1 MSYDYSFWKG
11 TRFGKAER
19 TWDKDIL
26 RFMEP
31 GSVLDIGCGA
41 GRFVETF
48 KDHKYTGVDISKS
61 AIEQAREDYPNK
73 IFGVMDL
80 TSGVDYP
87 RVIKNHKKPNEKKVP
102 FDNLF
107 SWTVLEHILP
117 EHIEDVVKNIKKS
130 AKNIVIA
137 EPNTDA
143 EAEHCFNH
151 DYESLFNVIKK
162 KDLGSVIIYKCKGD

>member
-11 TRFGKAER
+11 TRFGKPER

-26 RFMEP
+26 RYMEP

-48 KDHKYTGVDISKS
+48 KNHAYVGIDISES
-61 AIEQAREDYPNK
+61 AINQAKEDYPK
-73 IFGVMDL
+73 QVFATQDISQDAVFG
-80 TSGVDYP
+80 
-87 RVIKNHKKPNEKKVP
+87 R
-102 FDNLF
+102 FDNVF

-117 EHIEDVVKNIKKS
+117 EHIQRVADYFSGIS
-130 AKNIVIA
+130 KNIVIA